1 MQRIYRPQ
9 LRLQATADGPLRGG
23 DGYQFGF
30 YDSGI
35 MRHVLD
41 NYGGEYK
48 IWTLPIPHNNKEYLK
63 AVKYIN
69 NPKVQY
75 ALVDK
80 DKIVFCVIENSP
92 GWMSAFNELGYEV
105 FSGDKTNK
113 RLKSHH
119 RPTLLNAEFG
129 PDELRIMLVA
139 PDEFSR
145 YKFLTDN
152 PTAPQQYCSYDVAE
166 RLLDGGFVISRRIV
180 QRAVENLPLHHP
192 QSSIDAS
199 EYYYDP
205 RIRSRIVHDL
215 LNSGVFNARIEFDM
229 GFLKGNCIVSDN
241 LPEGVDILTSS
252 ANIKKEIK
260 YNNGFR
266 FLAEPQGPK
275 EKVVTDEQTVV
286 NFPKLFRK
294 SDMEMWLT
302 EEYSKQYDNAING
315 RLLTNW
321 RYIYQRN
328 WRDNESLDDNEA
340 RARTQYVGYR
350 WTAAGFKITES
361 PWLMETVSISHA
373 KPLEHRIPIPCAVYE
388 QIIPESLI
396 RMAGYDFQ
404 VEPGQIRRHSEVGVH
419 VVNDLDWLEMYE
431 SHGGHDEDDFFKLF
445 YREFEGGPIQG
456 KKVVTVRSP
465 NGYGEYS
472 IFDYVEGEW
481 SPTWL
486 KADGTEV
493 KFPKVNGRG
502 WPKRLSEAT
511 FSGEVRYLGLPSAT
525 QPKEKREGPYTQE
538 DVLRDIRI
546 AMAGGNVGNFVNAC
560 IMHSSVIAKH
570 RPHQLCS
577 LEDAID
583 KCINPDHE
591 LDVIAIDQEASKMFR
606 EVIESGKPID
616 RNIWYGR
623 RGSRYLKRDEEIEL
637 YEGKITQLDN
647 LCYTHFRNYCDSI
660 RMWAQE
666 NSRPPEIIH
675 QLGRRF
681 YTWALPLLRDFRKD
695 VYNVNSSEI
704 TAASGVIERSSWEHL
719 YKMLVDRIESFERI
733 EDKYDF
739 VISLYSATILTP
751 TTKGKI
757 SDQVVMNRLVFP
769 HLEQALQFYGIAA
782 CTVYNQEKKKFEQ
795 TYFRSWEWTDQNG
808 QHHIYDDPVEFQMAH
823 SKDSPID
830 FRMPAAA
837 TV

>member
-1 MQRIYRPQ
+1 MQRIYKPE
-9 LRLQATADGPLRGG
+9 LRLQATDDGPLRGG

-30 YDSGI
+30 YDSGV
-35 MRHVLD
+35 MRQILD

-48 IWTLPIPHNNKEYLK
+48 IWTLPIPVNNYEYSK
-63 AVKYIN
+63 AVKYVS

-92 GWMSAFNELGYEV
+92 GWMSALNELGYEV

-129 PDELRIMLVA
+129 PDELKLMLVA
-139 PDEFSR
+139 HDEFSR
-145 YKFLTDN
+145 YIFLGPN
-152 PTAPQQYCSYDVAE
+152 PNAPEEYCNPGVAE

-180 QRAVENLPLHHP
+180 QRAVENLPMYHP
-192 QSSIDAS
+192 TSSIDAA

-205 RIRSRIVHDL
+205 RIRSRIVNNL
-215 LNSGVFNARIEFDM
+215 LNAHVLNARIEFEM

-241 LPEGVDILTSS
+241 LPEGVDILTSD
-252 ANIKKEIK
+252 ANIKQEIK

-275 EKVVTDEQTVV
+275 EKVITDDQTVI

-294 SDMEMWLT
+294 SDMDMWLT
-302 EEYSKQYDNAING
+302 EEYKKQYEKAING
-315 RLLTNW
+315 ELLTNW
-321 RYIYQRN
+321 QYIYQRN

-350 WTAAGFKITES
+350 WTAAGFNITQS

-373 KPLEHRIPIPCAVYE
+373 KPLEYRIPIPCSVYE
-388 QIIPESLI
+388 QVIPESFI

-445 YREFEGGPIQG
+445 YREFEGGPIEG
-456 KKVVTVRSP
+456 KKVVAVRSP
-465 NGYGEYS
+465 NGFGEYS

-486 KADGTEV
+486 KSDGTEV

-511 FSGEVRYLGLPSAT
+511 LSSEVHYKGLPSLT

-546 AMAGGNVGNFVNAC
+546 AMAGGNVGSFVNAC
-560 IMHSSVIAKH
+560 MMHSSVIGKH
-570 RPHQLCS
+570 RPLQLCS

-591 LDVIAIDQEASKMFR
+591 LDVKAIDQEAQNMFR
-606 EVIESGKPID
+606 EVIEYGKPID
-616 RNIWYGR
+616 RNLWYN
-623 RGSRYLKRDEEIEL
+623 RGSQRYLKQGEEIEL
-637 YEGKITQLDN
+637 YDGKITQLNN
-647 LCYTHFRNYCDSI
+647 LCYTHFNNYCNDI
-660 RMWAQE
+660 RMWSQE
-666 NSRPPEIIH
+666 NAQPPEIIH
-675 QLGRRF
+675 ELGRRF
-681 YTWALPLLRDFRKD
+681 YTWALPILRDFRKG
-695 VYNVNSSEI
+695 VYNTNSSEV
-704 TAASGVIERSSWEHL
+704 TAASGAIERTNWEHL
-719 YKMLVDRIESFERI
+719 YQQLVNKIESFERI
-733 EDKYDF
+733 EDMYDF
-739 VISLYSATILTP
+739 VIALYSATILTP
-751 TTKGKI
+751 TTQGKI
-757 SDQVVMNRLVFP
+757 SDQVVMNRFVFP
-769 HLEQALQFYGIAA
+769 YLEHALQFYGIAA
-782 CTVYNQEKKKFEQ
+782 RAVYNQEKKKFNQ
-795 TYFRSWEWTDQNG
+795 TYSCSWQWTNADGELVEYN
-808 QHHIYDDPVEFQMAH
+808 DPVEFQMAH
-823 SKDSPID
+823 SNDSPID
-830 FRMPAAA
+830 FRMPAP
-837 TV
+837 TS